1 MITARERPKL
11 AEQLITETS
20 PDSGSRQVPSAQRS
34 DSLPVSQI
42 SARPLMNKHRFRIG
56 GTSKTLLPVSLCGL
70 KTACGTAPAH
80 PQGPP
85 S

>member
-1 MITARERPKL
+1 
-11 AEQLITETS
+11 
-20 PDSGSRQVPSAQRS
+20 
-34 DSLPVSQI
+34 
-42 SARPLMNKHRFRIG
+42 MNKHRFRIG